1 MKLKRCRVQNYRCIT
16 DSSWVDIDDI
26 AVIVGKNE
34 SGKTSFLKALWRLN
48 PYDDISY
55 EIDREWPIGRR
66 QEKDPKA
73 VVVQAEFSFSDE
85 EQAKIEKFYKH
96 KIKIQGLKVDLNYEG
111 KRTCCFLPEHISTE
125 DTKKWLLDDIQKP
138 LHLNK
143 VVDETTGQVIEF
155 SDHFVNK
162 YQKAHINLIEKVT
175 AEIKNK
181 KGRESTL
188 QYLNEIKNQLV
199 DFCAPTDP
207 HHLQDLNNILFLQ
220 VLIDETISVVE
231 VDPMQEIE
239 KFVEEKMPKFIYMDD
254 YRTFVG
260 SAQLNE
266 IQTHRDASI
275 LQPHEETTIMIVEM
289 AGLNLDKEVER
300 GEETDSEQRMYD
312 MNDASKRLTTLLAHR
327 WTQEKYEVVVNVDH
341 QHFVTFIKREG
352 DENSV
357 RLEEK
362 SKGFQW
368 FFSFDML
375 FTHETEGNY
384 KNSIILLDEPGLHLH
399 ASAQKD
405 LLNRMKEY
413 AKDNQLIY
421 TTHLPSM
428 IDLDRPDNIYI
439 AEDITEKGTIIRA
452 HWASHD
458 KEARFTLQAALG
470 IDWSQSLFISKH
482 NLVVEGV
489 TDLWFLN
496 AFSNLFKNAG
506 KNGLDLELVIIPA
519 GSASRIPYF
528 STILHRQNLNVLVLL
543 DSDKAG
549 EDAYK
554 KLVHTKILPETV
566 VMKIGTIIKRDTCSI
581 EDLFGEAYYIQKVEE
596 VYSKELEGKPIC
608 LDPET
613 AGRKSLAA
621 RVGDYFNKHKLGNF
635 NKTRIAKII
644 EPEIRSSNLN
654 DFDKPSAD
662 SFEKLITAINKVVT
676 KWKKGS
682 MPTPTKHNPPKPA
695 SSNTP
700 KRLV

>member
-1 MKLKRCRVQNYRCIT
+1 MKLEKCRVKNYRCIA
-16 DSSWVDIDDI
+16 DSSQVDIDDI
-26 AVIVGKNE
+26 TVIVGKNE

-48 PYDDISY
+48 PYDDIGY

-73 VVVQAEFSFSDE
+73 IVVQAEFSFSDE
-85 EQAKIEKFYKH
+85 EQTKIEELYKSKE
-96 KIKIQGLKVDLNYEG
+96 KILGVKVDLNYER
-111 KRTCCFLPEHISTE
+111 KRTYCFLPEHPSTE
-125 DTKKWLLDDIQKP
+125 EKEKWVLGDIQKH
-138 LHLNK
+138 LHLK
-143 VVDETTGQVIEF
+143 KDVDEITGQVREF
-155 SDHFVNK
+155 SDHFMNK
-162 YQKAHINLIEKVT
+162 YQQAIT
-175 AEIKNK
+175 DF
-181 KGRESTL
+181 GRKIIIATRNRKDHDHDPAL
-188 QYLNEIKNQLV
+188 KYLNEMQNQLME
-199 DFCAPTDP
+199 FCAPTEPDRQ
-207 HHLQDLNNILFLQ
+207 QDIDNILYLQ
-220 VLIDETISVVE
+220 EIISKTMSVVE
-231 VDPMQEIE
+231 IDPIQHIE
-239 KFVEEKMPKFIYMDD
+239 KFVEENMPKFIYMDD

-266 IQTHRDASI
+266 IQTHRDEDT
-275 LQPHEETTIMIVEM
+275 LQPHEETTIMIM
-289 AGLNLDKEVER
+289 KIAGLDLDKEVER
-300 GEETDSEQRMYD
+300 GEAIDSGQRMYD
-312 MNDASKRLTTLLAHR
+312 MNDASKRLTTMLAHR

-439 AEDITEKGTIIRA
+439 AEDITEKGTIIHA

-528 STILHRQNLNVLVLL
+528 STILHGHNLNVLALL

-554 KLVHTKILPETV
+554 QLVHNKILHKSM
-566 VMKIGTIIKRDTCSI
+566 VMKIGPIIKRDTCSI
-581 EDLFGEAYYIQKVEE
+581 EDLFDEAYYIQKVTE
-596 VYSKELEGKPIC
+596 VYSNELEGKSIS
-608 LDPET
+608 LDSET
-613 AGRKSLAA
+613 AEKKSLIT
-621 RVGDYFNKHKLGNF
+621 RVEDYFNKNKLGNF
-635 NKTRIAKII
+635 NKTRVAKLI

-654 DFDKPSAD
+654 DFDKHSVD
-662 SFEKLITAINKVVT
+662 SFKKLINAINKVVA
-676 KWKKGS
+676 KWKK
-682 MPTPTKHNPPKPA
+682 
-695 SSNTP
+695 
-700 KRLV
+700 